1 MESGAQNALTLI
13 NSRELVLLLPLELTV
28 ERLGQNPAL
37 LWALDGFD
45 WQDDP
50 QGLRSMRACLAEV
63 SKTKRVHDSFAMH
76 APLEL
81 MARMRIDSACQ
92 SAWSEATRG
101 VARLQAVATALA
113 YREQGLLASQTDAP
127 GHAGHGIQSM
137 QAAIDAGDV
146 QGAQAAAK
154 QVALSHFPLDV
165 IKALAP
171 DWSLRL
177 PCGAHAAL
185 FLSHLAHV
193 VEAVPSLAAQALQA
207 LPLYAGELARAPM
220 HRVAAERLQAN
231 APTRPGSA
239 PQAPVALRSALLA
252 LRPLPGAVSGSIQA
266 IVQQALDAGMARDLM
281 PLIPQAQALE
291 SSESL
296 WLAYMAAVCE
306 VPLRSILEDAP
317 AKAKYGWTHA
327 LTLPMAAW
335 HLASLGAVGRHQ
347 ALAMTTLQVAA
358 FRAVIGSGPLP
369 AQAMAP
375 ALSGLDPVMDETF
388 EGLFAQACTRPDA
401 HLVKYVLACQDLGQ
415 MAPSLEGLGCL
426 AAKHLTAIWV
436 QEQPDAGLLT
446 SLSLR

>member
-1 MESGAQNALTLI
+1 MESGAQNAPTLI
-13 NSRELVLLLPLELTV
+13 NFREYVLLLPPELTV

-37 LWALDGFD
+37 LWALEGFD

-50 QGLRSMRACLAEV
+50 QGLHSLQACLAEV
-63 SKTKRVHDSFAMH
+63 SKTKLEHDSFAMH

-81 MARMRIDSACQ
+81 MARLRIDSVCQ
-92 SAWSEATRG
+92 TAWSEATRG
-101 VARLQAVATALA
+101 VARLQAVATALT
-113 YREQGLLASQTDAP
+113 YREQGLLASQADVPDA
-127 GHAGHGIQSM
+127 AGHGIQAM
-137 QAAIDAGDV
+137 QAAIEAGDV
-146 QGAQAAAK
+146 QGAHAAAK
-154 QVALSHFPLDV
+154 QVALSHSPMDV

-177 PCGAHAAL
+177 ACGAHAAL
-185 FLSHLAHV
+185 FLSHLSHV
-193 VEAVPSLAAQALQA
+193 VDAVPSLAVQALQA

-220 HRVAAERLQAN
+220 HRVPVERLQAHVSTQ
-231 APTRPGSA
+231 PESA
-239 PQAPVALRSALLA
+239 PQAVGALRLALLA

-266 IVQQALDAGMARDLM
+266 IVQQAIDAGVARDLM
-281 PLIPQAQALE
+281 TLIPHAQALAA
-291 SSESL
+291 SDSL
-296 WLAYMAAVCE
+296 WLDCMAAVCE
-306 VPLRSILEDAP
+306 VPLRSMLDDAP

-335 HLASLGAVGRHQ
+335 RLASLGAMGRHQ
-347 ALAMTTLQVAA
+347 ALAMATLQVAA

-415 MAPSLEGLGCL
+415 MSPSLEGLGCL
-426 AAKHLTAIWV
+426 AAKHLIAIWV

>member
-1 MESGAQNALTLI
+1 
-13 NSRELVLLLPLELTV
+13 
-28 ERLGQNPAL
+28 
-37 LWALDGFD
+37 
-45 WQDDP
+45 
-50 QGLRSMRACLAEV
+50 
-63 SKTKRVHDSFAMH
+63 
-76 APLEL
+76 
-81 MARMRIDSACQ
+81 
-92 SAWSEATRG
+92 
-101 VARLQAVATALA
+101 
-113 YREQGLLASQTDAP
+113 
-127 GHAGHGIQSM
+127 
-137 QAAIDAGDV
+137 
-146 QGAQAAAK
+146 
-154 QVALSHFPLDV
+154 LDV

-177 PCGAHAAL
+177 ACGAHAAL

-220 HRVAAERLQAN
+220 HRVPLERLQAQV
-231 APTRPGSA
+231 PTKPGSA
-239 PQAPVALRSALLA
+239 PEVPGALRSALLA

-266 IVQQALDAGMARDLM
+266 IVQQALDAGVARDFM
-281 PLIPQAQALE
+281 HLIPHAQALAA
-291 SSESL
+291 SDSL
-296 WLAYMAAVCE
+296 WLGCMAAVCE
-306 VPLRSILEDAP
+306 VPLRAMLEDSP

-335 HLASLGAVGRHQ
+335 HLANLGALERHQ
-347 ALAMTTLQVAA
+347 ALAMATLQVAA

-369 AQAMAP
+369 AQAMAH
-375 ALSGLDPVMDETF
+375 ALSGLEPVMDETF

-426 AAKHLTAIWV
+426 AAEHLIAIWV

>member
-177 PCGAHAAL
+177 ACGAHAAL

-220 HRVAAERLQAN
+220 HRVPAERLQAN

-239 PQAPVALRSALLA
+239 PEAPGALRTALLA
-252 LRPLPGAVSGSIQA
+252 LRGSIQA

-296 WLAYMAAVCE
+296 WLACMAAVCE
-306 VPLRSILEDAP
+306 VPLRSMLEDAP

-335 HLASLGAVGRHQ
+335 HLASLGALERHQ
-347 ALAMTTLQVAA
+347 ALAMATLQVAA
-358 FRAVIGSGPLP
+358 FRAVIGSGALP
-369 AQAMAP
+369 AKAMAP
-375 ALSGLDPVMDETF
+375 ALSGGEPVMDETF